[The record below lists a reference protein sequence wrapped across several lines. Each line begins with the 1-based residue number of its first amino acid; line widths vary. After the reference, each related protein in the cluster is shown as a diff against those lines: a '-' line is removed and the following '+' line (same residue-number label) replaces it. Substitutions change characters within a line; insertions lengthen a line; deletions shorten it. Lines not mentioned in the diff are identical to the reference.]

1 MLFTV
6 LSNMMSWVCNQWDS
20 WIFHGKYA
28 LHSSS
33 LYKVRLYGTL
43 LKGKL
48 LTGEASFLRQ
58 IKSSLNNQWE
68 WMKAIQKMKLSKLLR
83 HQAKTS
89 QMNQVL
95 FTDFQESSKLESRES
110 TVVTDFSYTSTNNR
124 PCVKWEI
131 IPNLGR
137 SYQNYPMLAAMQT
150 FPNWALELPVFY
162 HVKEWLLDCNLR
174 THLLNIFSSIY

>member
-1 MLFTV
+1 MGHFSRANCWQERQV
-6 LSNMMSWVCNQWDS
+6 FWDRL
-20 WIFHGKYA
+20 KVA
-28 LHSSS
+28 LITNGSEWKPSKKWSS
-33 LYKVRLYGTL
+33 
-43 LKGKL
+43 
-48 LTGEASFLRQ
+48 Q
-58 IKSSLNNQWE
+58 NSSG
-68 WMKAIQKMKLSKLLR
+68 